1 MNHSNAHIRYKAL
14 DACLRNRQR
23 KYFFYDLL
31 DAVNEA
37 LRSHGEEDVSER
49 TLRADL
55 VRLESEA
62 IGGQDIEIEK
72 LYDGHRVYYRYRDP
86 NFSLFNPIISQ
97 QEAELLSETINL
109 LLRFKGFPQF
119 DWLDETLARLRQTFH
134 LDGTEEGMVSFMQN
148 PDLNGLGHFGRL
160 FDAIVHHEVLAI
172 DYHRFGRPVRTRI
185 IHPYQLRQ
193 WNNRWYLVGY
203 EKRQGG
209 RFPYVVL
216 PLDRI
221 IKVNG

>member
-37 LRSHGEEDVSER
+37 QRNHVKEDVSER

-72 LYDGHRVYYRYRDP
+72 LYDGHRVYYRYRNP
-86 NFSLFNPIISQ
+86 NFSLFVS
-97 QEAELLSETINL
+97 
-109 LLRFKGFPQF
+109 LR
-119 DWLDETLARLRQTFH
+119 
-134 LDGTEEGMVSFMQN
+134 
-148 PDLNGLGHFGRL
+148 
-160 FDAIVHHEVLAI
+160 
-172 DYHRFGRPVRTRI
+172 
-185 IHPYQLRQ
+185 
-193 WNNRWYLVGY
+193 
-203 EKRQGG
+203 
-209 RFPYVVL
+209 
-216 PLDRI
+216 
-221 IKVNG
+221 

>member
-1 MNHSNAHIRYKAL
+1 
-14 DACLRNRQR
+14 
-23 KYFFYDLL
+23 
-31 DAVNEA
+31 
-37 LRSHGEEDVSER
+37 
-49 TLRADL
+49 
-55 VRLESEA
+55 
-62 IGGQDIEIEK
+62 
-72 LYDGHRVYYRYRDP
+72 
-86 NFSLFNPIISQ
+86 
-97 QEAELLSETINL
+97 
-109 LLRFKGFPQF
+109 
-119 DWLDETLARLRQTFH
+119 
-134 LDGTEEGMVSFMQN
+134 MVSFMQN

>member
-1 MNHSNAHIRYKAL
+1 M
-14 DACLRNRQR
+14 
-23 KYFFYDLL
+23 
-31 DAVNEA
+31 
-37 LRSHGEEDVSER
+37 
-49 TLRADL
+49 
-55 VRLESEA
+55 
-62 IGGQDIEIEK
+62 
-72 LYDGHRVYYRYRDP
+72 
-86 NFSLFNPIISQ
+86 
-97 QEAELLSETINL
+97 
-109 LLRFKGFPQF
+109 
-119 DWLDETLARLRQTFH
+119 
-134 LDGTEEGMVSFMQN
+134 SFMQN

-216 PLDRI
+216 PLDRMV
-221 IKVNG
+221 KVEEFKGSRVQGEEIPHQVRDEVFVPKPEEVDFDDYFYDIVGISLNPESKPEKVRLKARYPAVWYIETKPLHPSQRVVETGDDYKVFQIEVIPNEELVQALLVYADQVEVLNCPWLRNELRKRAEKILDNNK